1 MFKTLR
7 QDQMWLVTQPDH
19 AQVSGYLA
27 AHWGNDDFARPG
39 YFASSPDSERLRA
52 ETVFGIAEHDNGW
65 WEWDASPEL
74 SDVDGFPSGLSDV
87 LKNKQEGMN
96 RWRLGVRRFSSNHA
110 YASLL
115 ISSHAYW
122 LYAAK
127 IQADLDPAFV
137 HPLFWKG
144 AADKLLHGNL
154 DEDRA
159 FVAEIKGLQDN
170 WIEEIRKDP
179 ARTHWVDEEHLYPN
193 ARLLQL
199 ADGLSLSLCS
209 ALIPPRT
216 GDAKGLGNDQ
226 FDLLEVPR
234 KNWEDRV
241 SIALKPLGDRRIVCD
256 PYPFDEDPLPIVV
269 RSRIFDL
276 PAEDSTQFQT
286 WWQAQSPQLIR
297 FEYCSA

>member
-7 QDQMWLVTQPDH
+7 EDQMWLVTQPEH

-27 AHWGNDDFARPG
+27 AHWGNDDFAGPG

-144 AADKLLHGNL
+144 A
-154 DEDRA
+154 DR
-159 FVAEIKGLQDN
+159 K
-170 WIEEIRKDP
+170 
-179 ARTHWVDEEHLYPN
+179 
-193 ARLLQL
+193 
-199 ADGLSLSLCS
+199 S
-209 ALIPPRT
+209 
-216 GDAKGLGNDQ
+216 
-226 FDLLEVPR
+226 
-234 KNWEDRV
+234 
-241 SIALKPLGDRRIVCD
+241 
-256 PYPFDEDPLPIVV
+256 VV
-269 RSRIFDL
+269 
-276 PAEDSTQFQT
+276 
-286 WWQAQSPQLIR
+286 
-297 FEYCSA
+297 